1 MGCSQ
6 SLFNNQSCAVA
17 LSPEAVG
24 HHGGHTLVRVRLL
37 LHLCVQTENWKS
49 CQNSCLRTSADLL
62 ALWNHHHQQVNHCQR
77 PARHFCACV
86 KQDSYGEGFL
96 AATAFGC
103 AVLCCACAVSCCFSW
118 EQPEERGPDIGRLR
132 DSPCQASKVP
142 VHELTATMDMKLWER
157 AKELSAITDR
167 LSSLPGRLQT
177 SLPSQTLFNNRLTE
191 FFWAFLVL
199 KGCCLKQLKRQPTYP
214 IRAALFDPLFLWHCL
229 GYLPPTAL
237 QCKFTF

>member
-96 AATAFGC
+96 AATAFG
-103 AVLCCACAVSCCFSW
+103 LCCAMLCMCCELLLLLRAVRRKGSWHRKAERQSVPGQQGASPWTHCHYGYEMLGKGKGALSHYRQAQFSAW
-118 EQPEERGPDIGRLR
+118 
-132 DSPCQASKVP
+132 
-142 VHELTATMDMKLWER
+142 T
-157 AKELSAITDR
+157 ITDQ
-167 LSSLPGRLQT
+167 S
-177 SLPSQTLFNNRLTE
+177 
-191 FFWAFLVL
+191 
-199 KGCCLKQLKRQPTYP
+199 P
-214 IRAALFDPLFLWHCL
+214 ITDSV
-229 GYLPPTAL
+229 
-237 QCKFTF
+237 